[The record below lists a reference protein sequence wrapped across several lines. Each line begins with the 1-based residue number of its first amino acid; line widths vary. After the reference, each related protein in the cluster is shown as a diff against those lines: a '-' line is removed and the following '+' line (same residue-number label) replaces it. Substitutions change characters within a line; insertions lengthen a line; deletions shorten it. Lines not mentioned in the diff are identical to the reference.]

1 MDSFL
6 HITWEPYFSKTCC
19 FCRTIKANMV
29 HPSNQKKSTHQPTK
43 YFVKPYLWG
52 IFGHYPP
59 NELFF
64 SEESDC
70 QYFTFRSLQLYVEF
84 QKKATCHSAE
94 KKCLPTVILTYW
106 HTDLMTSKNLLSPKA
121 RCLKI
126 NFGNSTIFEI
136 IKFQKSLWTCLDI
149 LIWNYMINL
158 QP

>member
-1 MDSFL
+1 
-6 HITWEPYFSKTCC
+6 
-19 FCRTIKANMV
+19 MV

-43 YFVKPYLWG
+43 YFAKPYFWG

-64 SEESDC
+64 LKNLTVNILPLGHSN
-70 QYFTFRSLQLYVEF
+70 FMWNFR
-84 QKKATCHSAE
+84 KKSYMPFCR

-106 HTDLMTSKNLLSPKA
+106 HTDLLTSKNLLSPKA

-126 NFGNSTIFEI
+126 NFGNSTIFEV
-136 IKFQKSLWTCLDI
+136 IKFPKSLWTYLDI
-149 LIWNYMINL
+149 LIWNYMIKL